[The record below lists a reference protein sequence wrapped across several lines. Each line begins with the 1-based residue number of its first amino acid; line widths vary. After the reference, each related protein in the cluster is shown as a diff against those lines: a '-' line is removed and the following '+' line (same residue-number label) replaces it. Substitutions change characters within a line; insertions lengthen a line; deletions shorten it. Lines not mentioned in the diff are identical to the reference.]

1 MHYRESGRR
10 IEIITLTPILA
21 ALQQNEFKQIIKKP
35 EECLDMQEIR
45 TQIDSIDKNIIELLG
60 NRFQYVKAAS
70 KFKTDENSV
79 KAPERLAAMLVQ
91 RRKWAEENCLSP
103 DIIEKMF
110 RDLVG
115 YFIDQEMKHWEN
127 K

>member
-1 MHYRESGRR
+1 M
-10 IEIITLTPILA
+10 
-21 ALQQNEFKQIIKKP
+21 KKP

-45 TQIDSIDKNIIELLG
+45 TQIDVIDKNIIELLG

-79 KAPERLAAMLVQ
+79 KAPERLSAMLVQ

-115 YFIDQEMKHWEN
+115 YFIDQEMKHWKN